1 MIKNMK
7 FSIRTLFISL
17 TLFAVVFVSYIAYVL
32 SSNAMNKLFL
42 QESKKHFEQSVR
54 FTQSILDNE
63 LLKLESAFGT
73 IAFKDEDIQAF
84 INEDKDYVHALLQR
98 PLSQTFEFAVII
110 PKGQEPILSGNF
122 LYNTDNLVSQLQ
134 QIKTAS
140 VTKHIIPIFNDE
152 NHLFMVIT
160 RGIIDPTTLEVI
172 GLFAAGIEISNNIEL
187 LNKIKVSSKLS
198 RVDIYYGDS
207 KILYDSTEKHQQL
220 CMMLNKYDEVLVCPN
235 KKGVVGYRHS
245 LDFNFNK
252 SSLNVKMISDNEILD
267 DLSILLKRDLLIIF
281 VFMAGMVILFIGIS
295 NKLFIQPID
304 LLKSY
309 ASNLVLGKQVEKDL
323 VLHVKEYDDLFL
335 YLKQTFQEIMK
346 KQQELIEAKTKQEEI
361 SKALVEQQQKLDEYL
376 KTIDDYVMVTK
387 TDLRGVITFA
397 SSAFCRLS
405 GYTKEQLNGQTH
417 AIMKDP
423 QASKELFTNMWN
435 TITSGNVW
443 HGEMSNMDIN
453 DRRYWVKA
461 YIAPIYE
468 NNQIVGYTS
477 IKEDITDKKRVEEL
491 ATKDYL
497 TKLYNRHYIT
507 ARLQEME
514 LDYQRTKEK
523 FCVIILDIDY
533 FKNVNDTYG
542 HLVGDKVLIDVA
554 NNIKDSCRAS
564 DIVGRWGGEEFL
576 IILPRID
583 ENNCYSVADKIRQAV
598 ERANFD
604 EIGSVTVSIGLCIY
618 QDDLET
624 TLKLADE
631 RLYKAKKNGRN
642 QVVCN

>member
-7 FSIRTLFISL
+7 LSIKTLFIAL
-17 TLFAVVFVSYIAYVL
+17 TLFAVIFVSYIAYIL
-32 SSNAMNKLFL
+32 SSNAMDKLFL

-84 INEDKDYVHALLQR
+84 LNQDQEYVRTLLQR
-98 PLSQTFEFAVII
+98 PLSQAFDFAVII
-110 PKGQEPILSGNF
+110 PHGQKPIFNSNF

-134 QIKTAS
+134 YIKTAS
-140 VTKHIIPIFNDE
+140 ITKHIIPVFNDE

-198 RVDIYYGDS
+198 RVDIYYGDT
-207 KILYDSTEKHQQL
+207 KILSDSTENHKQL
-220 CMMLNKYDEVLVCPN
+220 CMLLNKYDEIFICPTN
-235 KKGVVGYRHS
+235 KGIVGYRDT
-245 LDFNFNK
+245 LDFNSNK
-252 SSLNVKMISDNEILD
+252 SSLNVKMISTSDILD
-267 DLSILLKRDLLIIF
+267 DLSMLLKRDLLIIF
-281 VFMAGMVILFIGIS
+281 LFMTGMVILFIGIS

-304 LLKSY
+304 LLKNY
-309 ASNLVLGKQVEKDL
+309 ASNFVSEKD
-323 VLHVKEYDDLFL
+323 VKTDITLHIKEYEDLFL
-335 YLKQTFQEIMK
+335 YLKQTFQEILK

-361 SKALVEQQQKLDEYL
+361 SQALVEQQHKLDEYL

-387 TDLRGVITFA
+387 TDLRGIITFV

-405 GYTKEQLNGQTH
+405 GYTKEQLIGQTH
-417 AIMKDP
+417 SIMKDP
-423 QASKELFTNMWN
+423 QASKELFTNMWR
-435 TITSGNVW
+435 TITLGNVW
-443 HGEMSNMDIN
+443 HGEMSNIDIHG
-453 DRRYWVKA
+453 RRYWVKA
-461 YIAPIYE
+461 YITPIYE
-468 NNQIVGYTS
+468 NNQIIGYTS

-507 ARLQEME
+507 ARLREME

-533 FKNVNDTYG
+533 FKKVNDTYG
-542 HLVGDKVLIDVA
+542 HLVGDKVLVDVA

-583 ENNCYSVADKIRQAV
+583 EDNCYSVADKIRQAV
-598 ERANFD
+598 ETANFG
-604 EIGSVTVSIGLCIY
+604 EVGRVTVSMGLCVY
-618 QDDLET
+618 DNDLES

-631 RLYKAKKNGRN
+631 RLYQAKRNGRN